1 MRGLTGAGTRSTVRT
16 AGARG
21 GCLKLP
27 ATISLTLRSYELL
40 EHCAAH
46 ERILETLTT
55 PGSVEGGNEMPV
67 DLLED

>member
-1 MRGLTGAGTRSTVRT
+1 
-16 AGARG
+16 
-21 GCLKLP
+21 
-27 ATISLTLRSYELL
+27 L

-55 PGSVEGGNEMPV
+55 PCSVEGGNEQPV